1 MAIYRTD
8 VDAIAAAYVKNRVN
22 GNINP
27 YHSGWAPAWVDMSR
41 VGAFSGD
48 PNESHPSWYLSG
60 PVRGDTFRQQVVNL
74 GVYYGWIAKGH
85 YGLLTTLGFITVI
98 QFEGTSYFV
107 LNGNAG
113 GAIDHYNS
121 YVNNIYQAGIPGG
134 PIRYQSIIDWYDFVW
149 NTLNNHKEDLVAD
162 LVVCH
167 SSCHLSCHGSRGR
180 R

>member
-1 MAIYRTD
+1 MG
-8 VDAIAAAYVKNRVN
+8 YVRNRVN

-41 VGAFSGD
+41 VGNFSQD
-48 PNESHPSWYLSG
+48 PLEAHPSTWLQGFILGS
-60 PVRGDTFRQQVVNL
+60 DFRLVVTWL
-74 GVYYGWIAKGH
+74 GIYYGWIAKGH
-85 YGLLTTLGFITVI
+85 YGLLTTLGFISVI

-107 LNGNAG
+107 LNGNAP
-113 GAIDHYNS
+113 GAIDHYNGL
-121 YVNNIYQAGIPGG
+121 VANINQAGVPGG
-134 PIRYQSIIDWYDFVW
+134 PVRYQSILDWYDFVW
-149 NTLNNHKEDLVAD
+149 NTINNRKEDLTAD